1 MPDSER
7 CSLSVAIGEGSAPS
21 LAPTINYLEKA
32 EGTIFAQCF
41 PKPFSQAIPKEHGLK
56 KD

>member
-1 MPDSER
+1 M
-7 CSLSVAIGEGSAPS
+7 AIGEGSAPS